1 MIKRNLAIL
10 KIIAVLLIVTVTLK
24 ICLVFLWP
32 FIFSVLLIILVE
44 PFIKGFV
51 KYGFSRK
58 SSCILS
64 YLIVIILILLTAYFI
79 SNYAYKQIIEFF
91 HNLPNIIMMLSDN
104 LKLFNK
110 KNTNYMQLISTFE
123 NLLMTYRSK
132 IIQTIISTLNG
143 FIYSIVIII
152 TSILTSIDLPKII
165 NKSKQIIPY
174 DVFQL
179 INKVMNKISQIMV
192 SEIKLVLLTTIET
205 VVGLYTLG
213 VNNALTIG
221 LICGILDILP
231 VVGPS
236 LIFIPWIVYEILIKN
251 IIFAIGLILLYTLLQ
266 IIRQILEIKI
276 VGNNLKLHPVTT
288 ILSLYIGILIFGVWG
303 VIFGP
308 FMIILLKELFN
319 KYYEGRF
326 RLYL

>member
-10 KIIAVLLIVTVTLK
+10 KIIAVLLIVTVILK

-32 FIFSVLLIILVE
+32 FVFSILLIIIVE
-44 PFIKGFV
+44 PFIKGFI
-51 KYGFSRK
+51 KFGFSRK

-64 YLIVIILILLTAYFI
+64 YLIVIVLILLTAYFI

-91 HNLPNIIMMLSDN
+91 HNLPNIIMILSDN
-104 LKLFNK
+104 LKLFNN
-110 KNTNYMQLISTFE
+110 KNNSYMQIISTFE
-123 NLLMTYRSK
+123 NFLMTYRSK
-132 IIQTIISTLNG
+132 IIQTILSTLNG
-143 FIYSIVIII
+143 FIYSILIII
-152 TSILTSIDLPKII
+152 TSLLTSIDLPKIK
-165 NKSKQIIPY
+165 NKLKNIIPY
-174 DVFQL
+174 EAFL
-179 INKVMNKISQIMV
+179 ITNTVINKISQII
-192 SEIKLVLLTTIET
+192 SAEIKLVLITTIET
-205 VVGLYTLG
+205 VIGLYTLG

-221 LICGILDILP
+221 IICGILDILP

-236 LIFIPWIVYEILIKN
+236 LIFIPWIVYEILIKK
-251 IIFAIGLILLYTLLQ
+251 IIFAIGLIFLYVLLQ

-326 RLYL
+326 RIYL